1 MLSAHSHIAIPPETR
16 FLMSVY
22 YRRREWGELC
32 HLDNRRAM
40 ASWIVH
46 NPETKFKG
54 LGLSREETVAQIVD
68 GPPTVGS
75 ALGIVFRSYAQRFGK
90 LRWGDKRPAYHQD
103 VAALL
108 RLFPDAQFVH
118 VVRDGRDCVAS
129 LKRMPWFKGDSVAA
143 SHVWAYAIDAWHH
156 WRRRLPADTWHEVI
170 YERLVTDPRA
180 ELEPL
185 CAYLGEQFEEAMLA
199 PHLIVEKAAPFR
211 AAYHAGLRNEVTGA
225 RVGAFSR
232 SLDRRELGLI
242 ETVNGRRLRQRGYA
256 LTKEGQYPD
265 PVSLARY
272 ALAATHQRAA
282 IRRRHM
288 ADAVETRR
296 RPRPVAARLTS
307 RQLELDAHATS
318 D

>member
-1 MLSAHSHIAIPPETR
+1 M
-16 FLMSVY
+16 
-22 YRRREWGELC
+22 
-32 HLDNRRAM
+32 
-40 ASWIVH
+40 
-46 NPETKFKG
+46 
-54 LGLSREETVAQIVD
+54 
-68 GPPTVGS
+68 
-75 ALGIVFRSYAQRFGK
+75 
-90 LRWGDKRPAYHQD
+90 
-103 VAALL
+103 
-108 RLFPDAQFVH
+108 FPDAQLIH

-129 LKRMPWFKGDSVAA
+129 LKGMPWFKGDSIAA
-143 SHVWAYAIDAWHH
+143 SHVWAYAIDAGHH

-180 ELEPL
+180 ELDAL
-185 CAYLGEQFEEAMLA
+185 CAHLGEQFEEAMLT
-199 PHLIVEKAAPFR
+199 PQLIVEKAAPFR

-232 SLDRRELGLI
+232 GLDRRELGLM

-256 LTKEGQYPD
+256 LTKEGQYPG

-272 ALAATHQRAA
+272 VLAATHQRAA

-288 ADAVETRR
+288 ADALETRR

-307 RQLELDAHATS
+307 RQRELDARGTL